1 MKELVIDGQTTIFRF
16 VEILKTSPYLTK
28 LQNIPRNANVIPKI
42 SVPFFANYKRIR
54 YLRARFVFLDLSL
67 LTKTTSSLHD
77 MSHVLE

>member
-1 MKELVIDGQTTIFRF
+1 MKDLVINGQTTIFRF

-54 YLRARFVFLDLSL
+54 YLRTFRVP
-67 LTKTTSSLHD
+67 
-77 MSHVLE
+77 

>member
-42 SVPFFANYKRIR
+42 SVPFLRIIKG
-54 YLRARFVFLDLSL
+54 LGICARFVFLDLSL